1 MSQEEDIAMIC
12 PSCGASK
19 LNITSVMYSVP
30 YFNELAMFTMKCPK
44 CGFQHNDVFSSEQRT
59 PSRWTLVVDSEE
71 LLRVRVVRS
80 GSGTVRLPEFGI
92 DIEPGPAAESY
103 ISNVEGILYRTKTV
117 VESAINFAETDEQK
131 QKGTEIVS
139 LIEKSLNGKYTFTLV
154 IEDPA
159 GVSGILPDD
168 MRIVK
173 REDLTPEESAQ
184 LKGAPMF
191 IELFRN
197 EVSEHK
203 G

>member
-1 MSQEEDIAMIC
+1 MSREEDIAVTC
-12 PSCGASK
+12 PSCGIGK

-30 YFNELAMFTMKCPK
+30 YFNELALFTMNCPK

-59 PSRWTLVVDSEE
+59 PSRWTLVVDSED

-80 GSGTVRLPEFGI
+80 GSGTIRLPEFGI

-103 ISNVEGILYRTKTV
+103 ISNVEGILYRTRTV
-117 VESAINFAETDEQK
+117 VESAIDFAENEEQK
-131 QKGTEIVS
+131 EKGTEILG
-139 LIEKSLNGKYTFTLV
+139 LIESALNGDYTFTLI

-168 MRIVK
+168 MRLVK

-191 IELFRN
+191 IELFRD

>member
-1 MSQEEDIAMIC
+1 MSREEDITVTC
-12 PSCGASK
+12 PSCGIGK
-19 LNITSVMYSVP
+19 LDITSVMYSVP

-44 CGFQHNDVFSSEQRT
+44 CGFHHNDVFSSEQRP

-71 LLRVRVVRS
+71 LLHVRVVRS
-80 GSGTVRLPEFGI
+80 GSGTVRFPEFGI

-103 ISNVEGILYRTKTV
+103 ISNVEGILYRTRSV
-117 VESAINFAETDEQK
+117 VESAINFAENDEQK
-131 QKGTEIVS
+131 QKGNEILS
-139 LIEKSLNGKYTFTLV
+139 LIERALNGEYTFTLI

-168 MRIVK
+168 MRLVK

-191 IELFRN
+191 IEMFRD